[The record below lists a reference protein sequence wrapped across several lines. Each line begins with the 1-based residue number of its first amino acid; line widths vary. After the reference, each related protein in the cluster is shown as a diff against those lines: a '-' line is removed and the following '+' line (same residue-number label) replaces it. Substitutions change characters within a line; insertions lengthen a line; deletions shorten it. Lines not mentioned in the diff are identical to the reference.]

1 RVLAPLAVR
10 ARVVEAMRL
19 HIEAHAI
26 EFDTYVSAV
35 QVQLAAASTDLDNQP
50 GVREP
55 VRQNV
60 ATPPRVD
67 KLYARMTGEVPMRQ
81 HAARLLQFDPARSS
95 YRNCANLGD
104 HYTTGPSSL
113 IERIEDYSASR
124 A

>member
-1 RVLAPLAVR
+1 FGWLGRHFRKRAEYENEKARLEQAIEVIEKERRELGAVYDWTRELFTLVACRVLAPLAVR

-50 GVREP
+50 AVREP

-60 ATPPRVD
+60 ATP
-67 KLYARMTGEVPMRQ
+67 
-81 HAARLLQFDPARSS
+81 
-95 YRNCANLGD
+95 
-104 HYTTGPSSL
+104 
-113 IERIEDYSASR
+113 
-124 A
+124 